1 MSTLRWLLL
10 LLFLLS
16 SMLLGL
22 GAEPIGPLT
31 WRLLLRVIFLVGRL
45 VFLARLVVVVVV
57 VDAGYVHTAVAGR
70 GIDAVVGGAK
80 KHFLGF

>member
-45 VFLARLVVVVVV
+45 VFLTRLVVAVV